1 MFGGRLQQPGGRVRW
16 NTVQRPWLS
25 QAEAGMQPALHQP
38 RRGPCGCQRTGLV
51 LISAQNRCPR
61 GTLEASVATVQDSFS
76 RRRIKSGKKFGQ
88 KRTSLGEEQERNCP
102 PRRQFCVWVAECR
115 GGYEHVLTRSCSG
128 SNTWASSTVLT
139 FHCETF

>member
-25 QAEAGMQPALHQP
+25 QAEAGIQPALHQP
-38 RRGPCGCQRTGLV
+38 RWGTCGCQRRGLV
-51 LISAQNRCPR
+51 LINAQNRCPR

-88 KRTSLGEEQERNCP
+88 KRTSLGEEQERN
-102 PRRQFCVWVAECR
+102 
-115 GGYEHVLTRSCSG
+115 
-128 SNTWASSTVLT
+128 
-139 FHCETF
+139 